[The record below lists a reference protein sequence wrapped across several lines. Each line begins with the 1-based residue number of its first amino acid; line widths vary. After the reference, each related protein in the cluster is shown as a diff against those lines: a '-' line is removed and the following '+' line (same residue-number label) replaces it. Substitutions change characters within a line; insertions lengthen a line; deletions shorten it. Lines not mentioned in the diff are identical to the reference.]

1 MRGPG
6 GAVSVGTWDGMCGDL
21 GRVGAG
27 TGGGCGNLKEVGA
40 GTRGEWV
47 ETYVENGEGP
57 WRGVAGTLGGC
68 VLGIGE
74 CCCKGKDRNIER
86 ESLKFEGIS

>member
-27 TGGGCGNLKEVGA
+27 TSGGCGNLKEVGA
-40 GTRGEWV
+40 GTRG
-47 ETYVENGEGP
+47 G
-57 WRGVAGTLGGC
+57 
-68 VLGIGE
+68 
-74 CCCKGKDRNIER
+74 
-86 ESLKFEGIS
+86 